1 MNLSL
6 NASPMTFYSCDPG
19 ILLSFLRTSFV
30 THGWRKQYLPHR
42 TGRTNEHLISN
53 EHWMKSC
60 HMPGIRLSASSML
73 SHLNVTMF
81 FVVHT
86 VIIILML
93 IWKNRVLKRQSHL
106 PQSCKSVV
114 VKQGYKPKKS
124 EERAYSY
131 IYSPCLISWNLLTFN
146 IVLLLLIIN
155 ITKINN
161 ANKVTLHLVGLV

>member
-6 NASPMTFYSCDPG
+6 NASPTAFYSWDTG
-19 ILLSFLRTSFV
+19 ILLSFLRTNYI
-30 THGWRKQYLPHR
+30 THRWRKQYLPHR
-42 TGRTNEHLISN
+42 IGRTNEHLISN
-53 EHWMKSC
+53 ELWMKSC

-86 VIIILML
+86 VIIILMV
-93 IWKNRVLKRQSHL
+93 IWKNWVLKRQSHL

-131 IYSPCLISWNLLTFN
+131 IYSPCLNSWNLLTFN

-161 ANKVTLHLVGLV
+161 ANKVNLPLVGLV